1 MIFEL
6 VKKETKEHIFSRK
19 GIGFLFF
26 ISLLMSVLSFSFISV
41 KELSLLDQ
49 PTVVMT
55 TLKLLLGIN
64 ILISMVIGS
73 TMIAGEKE
81 KGTLESL
88 LLTPLTKRKI
98 ILGKLLAILIFWFI
112 VTLVSMPYLFVLAY
126 QANLFPTILIYLYGI
141 GTVLIISFSS
151 IALIFST
158 ILVSTK
164 NSMIL
169 AIMTFLIT
177 AIPMFLSTTMKKSGL
192 AKFISEN
199 SPVSASMQA
208 MKDIFI
214 NKLDA
219 SQVMIELIPV
229 FIFFL
234 LTVIIAL
241 SIAKKV
247 DFLRGE

>member
-19 GIGFLFF
+19 GIAFLFVV
-26 ISLLMSVLSFSFISV
+26 SLLMSILSFSFISV

-49 PTVVMT
+49 PTVIMT
-55 TLKLLLGIN
+55 ALKLLLGIN

-98 ILGKLLAILIFWFI
+98 IFGKLIAILIFWLM

-164 NSMIL
+164 NAMIL

-192 AKFISEN
+192 AKVISEN
-199 SPVSASMQA
+199 SPVSASMKA

-214 NKLDA
+214 TQLGF
-219 SQVMIELIPV
+219 SQVSVELIPV
-229 FIFFL
+229 FVFFL
-234 LTVIIAL
+234 ITIFIAFM
-241 SIAKKV
+241 IAKKV